1 MQTLV
6 RNAVA
11 VLDECGRVVVIF
23 SGRDAEAAAEEWRS
37 AGYYIE
43 PIVTEAEAA

>member
-1 MQTLV
+1 METLV

-23 SGRDAEAAAEEWRS
+23 SGNDAVAASEEWRS
-37 AGYYIE
+37 AGYH
-43 PIVTEAEAA
+43 VEALELD